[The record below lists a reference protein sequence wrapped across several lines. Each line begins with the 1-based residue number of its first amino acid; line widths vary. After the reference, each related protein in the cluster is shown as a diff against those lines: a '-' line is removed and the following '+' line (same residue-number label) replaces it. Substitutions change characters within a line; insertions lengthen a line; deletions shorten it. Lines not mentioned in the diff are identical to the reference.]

1 MDAVNRSGAHLRRV
15 GRSEG
20 LRTWLRRT
28 LVVLV
33 ALAGA
38 AVGWSLAPPT
48 TTYLGPLE
56 VQVRVVP
63 SLRPGV
69 EVLLPPVGQ
78 VRFHTHNTPVAVHA
92 SVKSVNLDQASQLIS
107 SPQGLLALQLG
118 APDVVEDAARKA
130 IAKDLVCALA
140 GAALAGLIVY
150 RVPRRGLQ
158 TTASALAA
166 LLVLGAGTAATF
178 DPGALRQPKFNGL
191 LSRAPYIAGEG
202 QDIAQ
207 RLESYRSGL
216 ADFVQGVTTLYA
228 VADTLPAPRAESDTT
243 TVLHISDIH
252 LNPLGF
258 DLADQLVKQF
268 HVDAVVDTGDITT
281 WGTDIES
288 STLSRIGQL
297 GVPYVFVRGNHDSRS
312 TQAAVARQPNAVALD
327 GYVAEVAGLTF
338 AGIGDPVFTPSGEGG
353 TGDAGDV
360 DQVGRAT
367 EQLAGVVQDYDEHV
381 DGDTHVPQ
389 GPSPLVVGEPTGRG
403 VDVALIHDPSRLDS
417 LFGEVPLVLAGH
429 YHRRIVRLDDSGTR
443 VMVEGSTGGA
453 GLTAA
458 GLQRLGDGEP
468 LPMTATLLHFAKS
481 GERAGQLVSYDEVTV
496 GGLGLTSVTVER
508 STIPPDQ
515 QGRPTQEPTEEPSG
529 TDSDGPSTSG
539 VSSSPSVSTP
549 ASVAPPSS
557 P

>member
-1 MDAVNRSGAHLRRV
+1 MDAVTRSDAHLRRV
-15 GRSEG
+15 ARSEG
-20 LRTWLRRT
+20 LRTWLGRA
-28 LVVLV
+28 LIVLV
-33 ALAGA
+33 AIVGGA
-38 AVGWSLAPPT
+38 IGWTLAPPT

-63 SLRPGV
+63 SLQPGV

-140 GAALAGLIVY
+140 GAAIAGLLVY
-150 RVPRRGLQ
+150 RVPRRGIQ

-178 DPGALRQPKFNGL
+178 DPGALRQPKFTGL

-202 QDIAQ
+202 QDIAK

-228 VADTLPAPRAESDTT
+228 VADQLPVPRAESDTT

-281 WGTDIES
+281 WGTDVES
-288 STLSRIGQL
+288 STLSRIGKL

-312 TQAAVARQPNAVALD
+312 TQAVVARQPNAVVLD
-327 GYVAEVAGLTF
+327 GDVAEVAGLTF
-338 AGIGDPVFTPSGEGG
+338 AGIGDPVFTPNGEAG
-353 TGDAGDV
+353 TGDASDV
-360 DQVGRAT
+360 EQVGRAT
-367 EQLAGVVQDYDEHV
+367 EQLAGVVKDYDEHV
-381 DGDTHVPQ
+381 DADTQVPQ
-389 GPSPLVVGEPTGRG
+389 QPSPLVAGKPTGRR

-417 LFGEVPLVLAGH
+417 LFGQVPLILSGH
-429 YHRRIVRLDDSGTR
+429 YHKRIVRLDDSGTR
-443 VMVEGSTGGA
+443 VMVQGSTGGA

-458 GLQRLGDGEP
+458 GVQRLSDGEP
-468 LPMTATLLHFAKS
+468 LPVTATLPHFAKS
-481 GERAGQLVSYDEVTV
+481 GGAAGQTVFKDQVTV
-496 GGLGLTSVTVER
+496 GGLGLPSVTVR
-508 STIPPDQ
+508 RTTIPPDSP
-515 QGRPTQEPTEEPSG
+515 RPTPSP
-529 TDSDGPSTSG
+529 TDSPSESPSDVVT
-539 VSSSPSVSTP
+539 SSP
-549 ASVAPPSS
+549 
-557 P
+557 

>member
-1 MDAVNRSGAHLRRV
+1 MDAVHRSDVHLRRV
-15 GRSEG
+15 ARSQG

-33 ALAGA
+33 ALVGGA
-38 AVGWSLAPPT
+38 IGWSLAPPT

-63 SLRPGV
+63 SLQPGV
-69 EVLLPPVGQ
+69 EVMLPPVGQ
-78 VRFHTHNTPVAVHA
+78 VRFHTHSTPVAVHA

-140 GAALAGLIVY
+140 GAAIAGLVVY
-150 RVPRRGLQ
+150 RMPRRGLQ

-178 DPGALRQPKFNGL
+178 DPGALRQPKFTGL

-202 QDIAQ
+202 QDIAK

-216 ADFVQGVTTLYA
+216 ADFVSSVTTLYA
-228 VADTLPAPRAESDTT
+228 VADKLPVPRTESDTT

-281 WGTDIES
+281 WGTDVES
-288 STLSRIGQL
+288 PTLSRIGKL

-312 TQAAVARQPNAVALD
+312 TQAAVARQPNAVVLD
-327 GYVAEVAGLTF
+327 RDVAEVAGLTF
-338 AGIGDPVFTPSGEGG
+338 AGIGDPVFTPSGEAG
-353 TGDAGDV
+353 TGDASDV
-360 DQVGRAT
+360 EQVGRAT
-367 EQLAGVVQDYDEHV
+367 EQLAGVVQSYDEQYKQNP
-381 DGDTHVPQ
+381 DGDTQAPQ
-389 GPSPLVVGEPTGRG
+389 GPSPLVVGKPTGRG

-417 LFGEVPLVLAGH
+417 LFGQVPLVLTGH

-443 VMVEGSTGGA
+443 VMVQGSTGGA

-481 GERAGQLVSYDEVTV
+481 GERAGQLVSYDQVTV

-508 STIPPDQ
+508 TTVPADAP
-515 QGRPTQEPTEEPSG
+515 RPTPSPSDTPT
-529 TDSDGPSTSG
+529 D
-539 VSSSPSVSTP
+539 SSSPSP
-549 ASVAPPSS
+549 
-557 P
+557 

>member
-1 MDAVNRSGAHLRRV
+1 MDAVTRSDAHLRRV
-15 GRSEG
+15 ARSQG
-20 LRTWLRRT
+20 LRTWLHRA
-28 LVVLV
+28 LIVLV
-33 ALAGA
+33 ALVGGA
-38 AVGWSLAPPT
+38 IGWTLAPPT

-63 SLRPGV
+63 SLQPGV

-140 GAALAGLIVY
+140 GAAIAGLVVY
-150 RVPRRGLQ
+150 RVPRRGIQ

-178 DPGALRQPKFNGL
+178 DPGALRQPKFTGL

-202 QDIAQ
+202 QDIAK

-228 VADTLPAPRAESDTT
+228 VADKLPVPRAESDTT

-281 WGTDIES
+281 WGTDVES
-288 STLSRIGQL
+288 STLSRIGKL

-312 TQAAVARQPNAVALD
+312 TQAVVARQPNAVVLD
-327 GYVAEVAGLTF
+327 GDVAEVAGLTF
-338 AGIGDPVFTPSGEGG
+338 AGIGDPVFTPNGEAG
-353 TGDAGDV
+353 TGDASDV
-360 DQVGRAT
+360 ERVGRAT
-367 EQLAGVVQDYDEHV
+367 EQLSSLVQDYDQNV
-381 DGDTHVPQ
+381 DADTQVPQ
-389 GPSPLVVGEPTGRG
+389 EPSPLVVGKPTGRR

-417 LFGEVPLVLAGH
+417 LFGQVPLILSGH
-429 YHRRIVRLDDSGTR
+429 YHKRIVRLDDSGTR
-443 VMVEGSTGGA
+443 VMVQGSTGGA

-481 GERAGQLVSYDEVTV
+481 GERAGQLVSYDQVTV

-508 STIPPDQ
+508 TTIPPDSPQ
-515 QGRPTQEPTEEPSG
+515 PTPSP
-529 TDSDGPSTSG
+529 TDSPSDSPSDVVT
-539 VSSSPSVSTP
+539 SSP
-549 ASVAPPSS
+549 
-557 P
+557 